1 MKFIERIRSARSKRR
16 AAQAERAAEQANERR
31 DMDADENG
39 MAEAGRPRIPCA
51 EKAIS
56 LGDRVIHAQAKV
68 MSSIALRLRCGSSAR
83 VPDGQPTGGCP

>member
-39 MAEAGRPRIPCA
+39 MAEAGRPRIP
-51 EKAIS
+51 S
-56 LGDRVIHAQAKV
+56 G
-68 MSSIALRLRCGSSAR
+68 GSW
-83 VPDGQPTGGCP
+83 GGPV